1 MKESELINNMKK
13 DLKER
18 LQDYIND
25 IDWSIKN
32 CEKELQQY
40 INCNVSNCYDK
51 IISYRKGEIDCM
63 KEINEVLIAIVKG
76 EL

>member
-1 MKESELINNMKK
+1 MNK

-25 IDWSIKN
+25 IDWSIDN
-32 CEKELQQY
+32 CEKELQKY
-40 INCNVSNCYDK
+40 INCNVNNCYEK
-51 IISYRKGEIDCM
+51 IISYRQGEIDCM
-63 KEINEVLIAIVKG
+63 KETSEVLKSIVRG